1 MQLIFDFLIPG
12 EPVWDFCC
20 DHGYM
25 GLKAYHSGAFP
36 EVHFVDQVP
45 HIIARLERSF
55 LAKHLKSEYLQR
67 AFFWAESGENIS
79 APLKGTA
86 IIAGV
91 GAHTTL
97 QILRGLFARE
107 GAQASR
113 FILVPQKDE
122 ELLEQELGAW
132 DGFKSH
138 YKVAAIT
145 HVREGSRIRKLLIF
159 DKIL

>member
-1 MQLIFDFLIPG
+1 MQLIFDYLIPG

-25 GLKAYHSGAFP
+25 GLKAYHSGVFP
-36 EVHFVDQVP
+36 EIHFVDQVP
-45 HIIARLERSF
+45 HIIAKLEQAF
-55 LAKHLKSEYLQR
+55 HIKHHRAEFAQR

-79 APLKGTA
+79 VPLKGTA

-97 QILRGLFARE
+97 QILRGLFALE
-107 GAQASR
+107 GTQASR

-132 DGFKSH
+132 EAFKSH

>member
-1 MQLIFDFLIPG
+1 MQLIFDYLIHG

-25 GLKAYHSGAFP
+25 GLKAYHSGFFP

-45 HIIARLERSF
+45 HIMARLEQSF
-55 LAKHLKSEYLQR
+55 LAKHLKPEYLQR

-91 GAHTTL
+91 GAHTTI
-97 QILRGLFARE
+97 QILRGLFGRE

-122 ELLEQELGAW
+122 ELLEQELAAW
-132 DGFKSH
+132 EHFKSL
-138 YKVAAIT
+138 YKIADVT